1 MRVEIWSDIACPWC
15 YIGRRRFE
23 RALAQFEGRGQVE
36 VVWRSF
42 QLDPSAPPE
51 YPGTS
56 NDMLMRK
63 YGISQEQAEAM
74 HARVIEL
81 GAQEGLE
88 YRFDLVR
95 PGNTFDA
102 HRLLHLAAAH
112 GLQGE
117 MKERLQ
123 RAHFTE
129 GLLVSDRETLVKL
142 AVEVGLEAEEVRRV
156 LASASYADAVQ
167 ADIRRAQMLG
177 INGVPF
183 FVFGGRYAVSGA
195 QPAELF
201 TTALERAWADLSEP
215 AAGTAPEA
223 TASEASVPAASV
235 SDAPAP
241 EAGAGAGEEGRAAG

>member
-23 RALAQFEGRGQVE
+23 RALAQFEGRDRVE
-36 VVWRSF
+36 VIWRSF
-42 QLDPSAPPE
+42 QLDPSMPQE

-56 NDMLMRK
+56 DEMLMRK
-63 YGISQEQAEAM
+63 YGVSRAEAEAM
-74 HARVIEL
+74 HARVTEL

-95 PGNTFDA
+95 LGNTFDA

-129 GLLVSDRETLVKL
+129 GLPVGDRETLVKL
-142 AVEVGLEAEEVRRV
+142 AVEVGLDADEARRV
-156 LASASYADAVQ
+156 LETESYSDAVQ

-177 INGVPF
+177 VNGVPF
-183 FVFGGRYAVSGA
+183 FVFGGKYAVSGA
-195 QPAELF
+195 QPTELF
-201 TTALERAWADLSEP
+201 SMALQRAWAELAEP
-215 AAGTAPEA
+215 AAGSAPEA

-241 EAGAGAGEEGRAAG
+241 EAGAGAGEEEAP